1 MHTFP
6 ICLLFQ
12 VRNLKEQL
20 ARATQQLEQADVVKG
35 KLRKATTRMEDLEE
49 QLQIKNKIERLIIFD
64 HVYSVGNL
72 NLTLQTTFG

>member
-20 ARATQQLEQADVVKG
+20 ARATKELEQAEIVGG
-35 KLRKATTRMEDLEE
+35 KLQKATARMEDLEE
-49 QLQIKNKIERLIIFD
+49 QLQIKNKIERLIIFIM
-64 HVYSVGNL
+64 
-72 NLTLQTTFG
+72 LTLLVILT